1 MIDGKP
7 TSFELFAGAGGLA
20 LGVQLAG
27 FTSLGTVEWNK
38 WACETMRLNKSLGY
52 PLVADWTV
60 HEADVRGF
68 DWSAVPADV
77 DLLVGGPPCQPF
89 SIGVRTTT
97 HATCFPP

>member
-52 PLVADWTV
+52 PLVADGPSTKRTFGASTGLRFRRMWIC
-60 HEADVRGF
+60 
-68 DWSAVPADV
+68 WSAVLPA
-77 DLLVGGPPCQPF
+77 
-89 SIGVRTTT
+89 SHSR
-97 HATCFPP
+97 